1 MTPHAPRPVDQYLTH
16 CGRNSREMMAP
27 SHPDKSESDVLEL
40 IASPYGAPDARGTL

>member
-1 MTPHAPRPVDQYLTH
+1 MTPHAPRSVDRYLKP
-16 CGRNSREMMAP
+16 CGRNAREMMAP